1 MSTPNKITLPAGVTP
16 EMAEAARNNP
26 GEVVS
31 NAPRLSTEPRAH
43 IPISGYGTNIRPNAD
58 VPRVVAPNI
67 SKYNKADAER
77 RLAVIEAEE
86 AAAKERESLQGVI
99 DPVRLNRTLQAM
111 SRKINKLERQ
121 LKEQNSDG

>member
-1 MSTPNKITLPAGVTP
+1 
-16 EMAEAARNNP
+16 MAEAARNNP

-43 IPISGYGTNIRPNAD
+43 VPISGYGTSLK
-58 VPRVVAPNI
+58 PRVKGQEDAPRVTAPNI
-67 SKYNKADAER
+67 QKYNKADAKR

-86 AAAKERESLQGVI
+86 AAAKERDALQGVI
-99 DPVRLNRTLQAM
+99 DPVKLNATIQAM

-121 LKEQNSDG
+121 LKEQNSNG